1 MNEENHRNIVIKE
14 ANTMKKTDVLII
26 GGSAAGIVVAVTG
39 KNCYPKKSFMV
50 IRKEKKVIVPC
61 GIPYIFGSLESSEK
75 DVIPDAVLTNI
86 GVEIKIDEVV
96 SVDSKKKTCTSKDGT
111 VVGYEKLV
119 FATGSNV
126 KVPNWLRGAEKENVF
141 TVPKNKEY
149 LDKLM
154 EKIKTCKKIVVIGGG
169 FIGVELSDEINKLGK
184 EVTLVEIL
192 PHILLSAFDEE
203 ISCKAEQMLQS
214 RGVIIKNNVGLKEIL
229 GDKTATGVLLEN
241 GEQLYADAII
251 LSMGYYPNTDLAK
264 SAGVTINDKG
274 FIKVDEYMR
283 TDNYDILAIG
293 DCAEK
298 RDFITRKLN
307 TVMLASTACAEARI
321 AGMNLFKL
329 SSVKTFSGTI
339 AIFSTALGEIGFGV
353 AGVTEK
359 IARDENFD
367 VVTGTFEGVDK
378 HPGSLPGVHKQ
389 FVKLIVARESGL
401 ILGGGVVGGLSTG
414 ELTNIIG
421 FAIQNKMT
429 ANSLLTAQIGTHP
442 LITAPPT
449 AYPLIKAAEVA
460 VKKMNAKRGD

>member
-1 MNEENHRNIVIKE
+1 
-14 ANTMKKTDVLII
+14 MKKTDVLII

-50 IRKEKKVIVPC
+50 IRKEKKVLVPC
-61 GIPYIFGSLESSEK
+61 GIPYIFGSLDSSEK
-75 DVIPDAVLTNI
+75 DVIPDTVLTNI
-86 GVEIKIDEVV
+86 GVELKTDEVI
-96 SVDSKKKTCTSKDGT
+96 SVDPKKKTCETKDGT
-111 VVGYEKLV
+111 LAGYEKLV
-119 FATGSNV
+119 FATGSKV
-126 KVPNWLRGAEKENVF
+126 KVPNWLKGAEKENVF

-149 LDKLM
+149 LDKMLA
-154 EKIKTCKKIVVIGGG
+154 KIKTCKKIVIIGGG

-203 ISCKAEQMLQS
+203 ISCKAEEMLKS
-214 RGVIIKNNVGLKEIL
+214 RGVIIKNNVGVKEII
-229 GDKTATGVLLEN
+229 GGEIATGVLLGN
-241 GEQLYADAII
+241 GEKIVADAVV
-251 LSMGYYPNTDLAK
+251 LSMGYIANTDLAK
-264 SAGVTINDKG
+264 RAGVTINDKG

-283 TDNYDILAIG
+283 TDNYDILAVG

-329 SSVKTFSGTI
+329 SAVKTFSGTI
-339 AIFSTALGEIGFGV
+339 AIFSTAIGDIGFGV
-353 AGVTEK
+353 AGITEK

-367 VVTGTFEGVDK
+367 IVTGSFEGVDK
-378 HPGSLPGVHKQ
+378 HPGSLPDVHKQ

-401 ILGGGVVGGLSTG
+401 ILGGGVAGGPSAG

-449 AYPLIKAAEVA
+449 AYPLIKAAESA
-460 VKKMNAKRGD
+460 VKNMNSKRSEK